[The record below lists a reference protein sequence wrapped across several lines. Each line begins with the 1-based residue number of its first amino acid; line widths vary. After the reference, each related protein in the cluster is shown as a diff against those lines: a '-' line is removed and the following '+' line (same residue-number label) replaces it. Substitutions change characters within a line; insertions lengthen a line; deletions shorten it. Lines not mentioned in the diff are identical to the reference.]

1 MGKAKRK
8 KRLHRLW
15 WDHDGLAKK
24 HNGYHFHCL
33 LCRNYNYV
41 LYSYFFLVVLTCKDD
56 ATNGNGL
63 CRSARLWS
71 VWDRKP
77 DSSNFTRLQQ
87 HGNNRTIAISNP
99 SEYGFTLWYRRHYVS
114 VASRALI
121 LESDEVPG
129 TPAMSLCGTGCGRD
143 RHVPCMM
150 CLSGTGEKSDF
161 PTTAS
166 TTCECKIEPSLL
178 GKKTQRLC

>member
-1 MGKAKRK
+1 MMRP
-8 KRLHRLW
+8 LW
-15 WDHDGLAKK
+15 IGQKTPWLPLPLSTMPTTMYYIA
-24 HNGYHFHCL
+24 
-33 LCRNYNYV
+33 
-41 LYSYFFLVVLTCKDD
+41 FFWVILTCKDD

-114 VASRALI
+114 VAWRALI
-121 LESDEVPG
+121 LESDLLW
-129 TPAMSLCGTGCGRD
+129 T
-143 RHVPCMM
+143 M
-150 CLSGTGEKSDF
+150 CLSGPGEKSDF
-161 PTTAS
+161 PPTAS
-166 TTCECKIEPSLL
+166 TTP
-178 GKKTQRLC
+178 RLVPNPNSQKVLQ